1 MKQAL
6 IVLVLALMP
15 GSSEAA
21 STWYVKAD
29 AAAGGDGSRN
39 RPFATLE
46 QVEAASQPGD
56 TIRVLPSM
64 RPLDGGIQLKDSAR
78 LNGDAIRLAPNTL
91 VQNIHV
97 DGASRSGIFG
107 VNAARAQIRGNLI
120 THNMIQGNDLPRLE
134 RLWPEGFVL
143 YQSQGNHFGGIT
155 LLACGPGAS
164 SYCSSHAPTV
174 RPTNAGQTVIANN
187 VIRDSNLEGIMVLT
201 DTGVVAGYTITD
213 TLVR

>member
-56 TIRVLPSM
+56 TIRLLPSM
-64 RPLDGGIQLKDSAR
+64 RPLDRGIQLKDNQRLVGLGDPVTQAASNTPRPTITNTSIAR
-78 LNGDAIRLAPNTL
+78 LNGD
-91 VQNIHV
+91 
-97 DGASRSGIFG
+97 
-107 VNAARAQIRGNLI
+107 
-120 THNMIQGNDLPRLE
+120 
-134 RLWPEGFVL
+134 
-143 YQSQGNHFGGIT
+143 
-155 LLACGPGAS
+155 
-164 SYCSSHAPTV
+164 
-174 RPTNAGQTVIANN
+174 VIW
-187 VIRDSNLEGIMVLT
+187 L
-201 DTGVVAGYTITD
+201 
-213 TLVR
+213 